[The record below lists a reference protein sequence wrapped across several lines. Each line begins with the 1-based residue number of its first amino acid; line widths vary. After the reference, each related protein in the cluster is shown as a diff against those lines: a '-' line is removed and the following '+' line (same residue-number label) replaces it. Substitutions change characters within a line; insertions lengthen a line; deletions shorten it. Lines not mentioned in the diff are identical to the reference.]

1 MYLESLCSLT
11 LLQLWKKMS
20 YRIWFSRV
28 QCTDFSCLFPILKVP
43 VDFPLRVQLWFYS
56 GRFGSYF
63 RLLCINSRARTCS
76 EKKKKTLQNPLF
88 ILVMILVLTKLMN
101 VTVELLIS
109 YEFMIFLCT
118 LAGDG
123 DLSLLTESVCSRFY
137 KGKLVF
143 QAVGFWYVK

>member
-1 MYLESLCSLT
+1 
-11 LLQLWKKMS
+11 
-20 YRIWFSRV
+20 
-28 QCTDFSCLFPILKVP
+28 
-43 VDFPLRVQLWFYS
+43 
-56 GRFGSYF
+56 
-63 RLLCINSRARTCS
+63 
-76 EKKKKTLQNPLF
+76 
-88 ILVMILVLTKLMN
+88 MN